1 MTLGWLVLQFAVC
14 AVLIAR
20 AGFVL
25 SRSADALAQAHGWGR
40 GWVGLALLATVTSLP
55 ELASGIS
62 AVAHVGAPN
71 LAVGNVLGAC
81 VVNLLLLVLVG
92 VLRRRQAISRDARAT
107 HLLSAGFGA
116 LMLGFVALSLCTDA
130 RAAAVL
136 HVGVYS
142 PLLMALYLFALKVL
156 HGHERRAMAAAARA
170 QAPAAPRCTG
180 GDWRRFGL
188 AAGVV
193 LAAGS
198 WLPVVA
204 DGLAQSLGLSSGFA
218 GTVLMAVVT
227 ALPEMAVTLG
237 ALRLGAPDMA
247 IGNLLGSNLF
257 NLALLAVDDAFYMQG
272 PLLADA
278 APIHTLTAATALAV
292 TGLVGVGL
300 VLAGAAAG
308 ERRAHRTIS
317 AGVRQLARTLV
328 ATEPITSAPS
338 RPCPCDPIT
347 SRSNLSL
354 SASAAMTLATGPTWL
369 TKVASTP
376 CCLKKERIGLNTV
389 SDSPR

>member
-300 VLAGAAAG
+300 V
-308 ERRAHRTIS
+308 RRP
-317 AGVRQLARTLV
+317 L
-328 ATEPITSAPS
+328 APS
-338 RPCPCDPIT
+338 ARGRPD
-347 SRSNLSL
+347 
-354 SASAAMTLATGPTWL
+354 
-369 TKVASTP
+369 
-376 CCLKKERIGLNTV
+376 
-389 SDSPR
+389 